1 MTTSKRLAAHR
12 ATASSASE
20 EPEIT
25 DLPDDDEDQQA
36 GKQKD
41 KTKMSDTNKDQEAAV
56 AQAAADAKKEA
67 NERFSAVLASEHYTG
82 RETLAKNLL
91 ATDLSADQIIAAL
104 ADAPAKAE
112 APATTTSED
121 DLKKAKEDGQREGMK
136 AAAGHDN
143 SNVDPNGGG
152 NKDGKPAAS
161 DPWAPAIAR
170 MTPNKAA

>member
-82 RETLAKNLL
+82 RETLRPVTKTA
-91 ATDLSADQIIAAL
+91 AWIRTVAAVRTSFPPPTAGAACTTGRSASAELS
-104 ADAPAKAE
+104 P
-112 APATTTSED
+112 S
-121 DLKKAKEDGQREGMK
+121 
-136 AAAGHDN
+136 
-143 SNVDPNGGG
+143 
-152 NKDGKPAAS
+152 
-161 DPWAPAIAR
+161 
-170 MTPNKAA
+170 

>member
-56 AQAAADAKKEA
+56 AQAAADAKKQA
-67 NERFSAVLASEHYTG
+67 NERFSAVLASEHYAG

-143 SNVDPNGGG
+143 SGVDPNGGG
-152 NKDGKPAAS
+152 GENKLSAS
-161 DPWAPAIAR
+161 DRWGRVYDRAFGKR
-170 MTPNKAA
+170 

>member
-104 ADAPAKAE
+104 ADAPAKAD
-112 APATTTSED
+112 APATTSED

-136 AAAGHDN
+136 AAAGHEN
-143 SNVDPNGGG
+143 SGVDPNGGG
-152 NKDGKPAAS
+152 GENKLSAS
-161 DPWAPAIAR
+161 DRWGRVYDRAFGKR
-170 MTPNKAA
+170 